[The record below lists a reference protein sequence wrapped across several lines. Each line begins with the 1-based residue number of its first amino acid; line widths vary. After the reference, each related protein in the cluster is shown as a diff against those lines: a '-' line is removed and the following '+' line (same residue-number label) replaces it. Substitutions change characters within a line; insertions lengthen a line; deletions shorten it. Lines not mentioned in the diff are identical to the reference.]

1 MAEARCLR
9 LEDQDRFVWR
19 HWDGELIF
27 FDDES
32 GETRLL
38 SGWAGAVL
46 DLIAERQPIGIE
58 ALENELAAATDSADD
73 TGHRERIRE
82 AVDMLRDNGLIGYTA
97 K

>member
-9 LEDQDRFVWR
+9 LENQDRFVWR
-19 HWDGELIF
+19 H
-27 FDDES
+27 
-32 GETRLL
+32 
-38 SGWAGAVL
+38 WAGAVL